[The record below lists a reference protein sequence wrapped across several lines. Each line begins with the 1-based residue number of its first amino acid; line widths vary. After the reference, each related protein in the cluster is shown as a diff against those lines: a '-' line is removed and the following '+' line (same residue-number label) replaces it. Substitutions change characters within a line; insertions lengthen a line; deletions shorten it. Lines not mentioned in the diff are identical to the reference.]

1 MQAKFARKIRQKNQD
16 FQDMYPKLNLP
27 ESNFRLRTS
36 DEADF
41 IWDEIRHKWLLLT
54 PEEWVRQ
61 NFIRYITLHRGV
73 PASHISQEHPVQ
85 LGRLTQRAD
94 IVVFDIALRPLMLIE
109 CKKPEVEIT
118 QKVFAQAVR
127 YNSVIKAPMV
137 VVTNGLRHLCC
148 EIDSDTLRYN
158 AMVEIPDMSRFFGV

>member
-1 MQAKFARKIRQKNQD
+1 ML
-16 FQDMYPKLNLP
+16 PKLNLP
-27 ESNFRLRTS
+27 EYNFRLRNV
-36 DEADF
+36 DGEEF
-41 IWDEIRHKWLLLT
+41 IWDNIRHKWLVIT

-61 NFIRYITLHRGV
+61 NFIQYVVCQRGV
-73 PASHISQEHPVQ
+73 PSSYISQEHPVQ

-94 IVVFDIALRPLMLIE
+94 IVIFDQNIKPLMLVE

-127 YNSVIKAPMV
+127 YNSVINAPLV

-148 EIDSDTLRYN
+148 EIDADTGRYN
-158 AMVEIPDMSRFFGV
+158 AMVEIPDMRQFFRI